1 MKDSH
6 DVGPVCSRFVQG
18 DDIVVSEHYDSLLFV
33 YVWYPSRDRGVVGC
47 CRATRCMVLHL
58 FIVYK

>member
-6 DVGPVCSRFVQG
+6 DVGPVLFKG
-18 DDIVVSEHYDSLLFV
+18 NIVVSEHYDSVPIFCLCMVSLPGPWGSLFC
-33 YVWYPSRDRGVVGC
+33 WARMP
-47 CRATRCMVLHL
+47 CMVLHL